1 MNILHTNYIRLNMSA
16 MIVLVII
23 MYHINVNANCN
34 LKKYIF
40 KKLIILLSWYK
51 NIN

>member
-1 MNILHTNYIRLNMSA
+1 MNILNTNYISLNLSA

-23 MYHINVNANCN
+23 MYINFNANCN